1 MREGTDELGLR
12 KGTALSF
19 MLKGNDLES
28 LDIWYPKQRVGP
40 SNGTKGKASSRKYD
54 RSFFN
59 SLSSPKSSDFLR
71 FVSANQLFPVNLVTA

>member
-28 LDIWYPKQRVGP
+28 LDIWYPNQRFGP
-40 SNGTKGKASSRKYD
+40 SNGTKGQGVIQK
-54 RSFFN
+54 
-59 SLSSPKSSDFLR
+59 
-71 FVSANQLFPVNLVTA
+71 V

>member
-28 LDIWYPKQRVGP
+28 LDIWYPNQRLALVMALKA
-40 SNGTKGKASSRKYD
+40 NGSSRKYD
-54 RSFFN
+54 SSFFN
-59 SLSSPKSSDFLR
+59 SLS
-71 FVSANQLFPVNLVTA
+71 